1 MGQVPR
7 KLASHASCT
16 AARDQGTSISGL
28 SGSLCCS
35 VTVFIKSQNPFIEIF
50 LMRLQHVICLTWF
63 QKPEEAAK

>member
-28 SGSLCCS
+28 SGSMCCS
-35 VTVFIKSQNPFIEIF
+35 ATVFMKFQDPFIKIF
-50 LMRLQHVICLTWF
+50 LVRLQHVICLTWL
-63 QKPEEAAK
+63 QKPEEAVK